1 MYLILSPHFNHKLS
15 TINY

>member
-1 MYLILSPHFNHKLS
+1 MYLLLSPHFNHKLS